1 VTLRAVRLV
10 PPLRQAPAA
19 VPVWVVDGL
28 GQAPAAGELL
38 CLVAPLPAG
47 GLPWGTANQSNRE
60 VIELALPG
68 LGARYL
74 GGVARVAA
82 GGGWR
87 LPELTA
93 LIIEIESRCTYWV
106 AASTLGQLGAPGG
119 RPPRRRRGPAL
130 RWSNH
135 GWTTAGAGGAGLMA
149 VVRGASSGRTLC
161 VCAVSGGS
169 PPRMIFRRLDELAGS
184 GIAIGRTRSG
194 TAGML
199 GAAWAVEVLGAPR
212 ITTSQLAALREQ
224 FASAPGCGW
233 CGLPVVGTHC
243 RRCSP
248 GTG

>member
-1 VTLRAVRLV
+1 VTARAVRLV
-10 PPLRQAPAA
+10 PPLRQAPPA
-19 VPVWVVDGL
+19 VPVWVVDGP
-28 GQAPAAGELL
+28 GEAPAAGELL
-38 CLVAPLPAG
+38 CLIAPLSAQ
-47 GLPWGTANQSNRE
+47 GLSWDAASQANRE

-106 AASTLGQLGAPGG
+106 AASTLGRLGAPA
-119 RPPRRRRGPAL
+119 RRLPSRRGSAL
-130 RWSNH
+130 GWSNH
-135 GWTTAGAGGAGLMA
+135 GWTAAGPGGTGPMA

-169 PPRMIFRRLDELAGS
+169 PPRIISRRLDELARC
-184 GIAIGRTRSG
+184 GIGIGRMRTG

-212 ITTSQLAALREQ
+212 ITASQLSALREQ

-248 GTG
+248 GAA

>member
-1 VTLRAVRLV
+1 MTARAVRLV
-10 PPLRQAPAA
+10 PPLRQAPPA

-28 GQAPAAGELL
+28 GEAPAVGELL
-38 CLVAPLPAG
+38 CLVAPLSAG
-47 GLPWGTANQSNRE
+47 GLPWGTANQANRE

-106 AASTLGQLGAPGG
+106 AASTLGKLGALGRRLPG
-119 RPPRRRRGPAL
+119 RRGPAL

-135 GWTTAGAGGAGLMA
+135 GWTPAGVGGAGLMA
-149 VVRGASSGRTLC
+149 VVRGASGARTLC

-169 PPRMIFRRLDELAGS
+169 PPRMISRRLDELAAS
-184 GIAIGRTRSG
+184 GIGIGRMRSG

-212 ITTSQLAALREQ
+212 ITASQLAALREQ

-248 GTG
+248 GAS